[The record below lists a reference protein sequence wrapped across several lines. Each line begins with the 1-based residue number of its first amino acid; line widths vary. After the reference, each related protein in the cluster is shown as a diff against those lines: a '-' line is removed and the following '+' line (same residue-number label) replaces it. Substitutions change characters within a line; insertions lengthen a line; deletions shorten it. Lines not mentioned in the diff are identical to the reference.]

1 MSQLLASDIILHPK
15 HPEGVTA
22 DLRTWPLLD
31 SYGES
36 ALAQLLCMGILGPQ
50 PAASHA
56 PGAVHRHQTPK
67 HTLHFPYGNPCTMAK
82 ATLPSGMSIFSSAN
96 RFSKKWREFRMST
109 CHSNGN
115 RTQTLSSHW
124 RTQVCVWVISFEQ
137 PLWALQMDTVFSPE
151 MSFS

>member
-115 RTQTLSSHW
+115 RNSDFKLSLAYTCLHLGFQL
-124 RTQVCVWVISFEQ
+124 RTAPVGSANGHC
-137 PLWALQMDTVFSPE
+137 VFS
-151 MSFS
+151 